1 MQAYPSPEIV
11 VQRQLDA
18 YNAKDIEALLVT
30 YHPEA
35 RHYEHPATLVA
46 SGHAQMRER
55 FALRFAEPNLHARL
69 VKRCVMGDTVIDYED
84 ISRTFP
90 EGTGRIE
97 LVAIYQVREGRIHTA
112 SFLAGAKT
120 LDPVAHPAGHPA
132 AQ

>member
-1 MQAYPSPEIV
+1 MAVHPSPEIV

-18 YNAKDIEALLVT
+18 YNARDMEALLAT
-30 YHPEA
+30 YAPDA
-35 RHYEHPATLVA
+35 QHYEHPAKLVA

-84 ISRTFP
+84 IRRTFP
-90 EGTGRIE
+90 EGPGRIE
-97 LVAIYQVREGRIHTA
+97 LVAIYQVRAGRIHTA

-120 LDPVAHPAGHPA
+120 LDTPA
-132 AQ
+132 Q